1 MTIVININAYDTNA
15 VAAAA
20 AAAAAIAAVVAV
32 VVVVVASIVATN
44 TLHYR
49 SESGVLA
56 QLVLF
61 TIMIPHSKAMRDGLL
76 DQHATSSERAS
87 YGFEGS
93 WAQQHMPR
101 HVKPVDTICLKD
113 GSLADIAVVG
123 EILVTLHC
131 HFAAAVDAGNTKLQM
146 WASIVDWG

>member
-1 MTIVININAYDTNA
+1 MTIVINTNAYDTNA
-15 VAAAA
+15 IA
-20 AAAAAIAAVVAV
+20 AAAAAIAAVIAV
-32 VVVVVASIVATN
+32 VVVVAIIVATN

-123 EILVTLHC
+123 ENSRDLTLSFC
-131 HFAAAVDAGNTKLQM
+131 CSCGC
-146 WASIVDWG
+146 